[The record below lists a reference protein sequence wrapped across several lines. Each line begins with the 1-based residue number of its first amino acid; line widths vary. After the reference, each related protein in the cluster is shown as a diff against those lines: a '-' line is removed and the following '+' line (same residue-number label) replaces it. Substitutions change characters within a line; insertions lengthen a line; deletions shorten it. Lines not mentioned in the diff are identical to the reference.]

1 MSKWWIILLL
11 VACTDVSHR
20 VDILYEHTVL
30 MQDYDNTLAY
40 EHLTHPNDTDQ
51 KISELAQCFNMSVKG
66 TRNQKVIMLEN
77 TMSQIMEQFYE

>member
-30 MQDYDNTLAY
+30 MQDYDDTLGY
-40 EHLTHPNDTDQ
+40 EILVTLLIQIKKLMNLQNVLMCHERYT
-51 KISELAQCFNMSVKG
+51 KS
-66 TRNQKVIMLEN
+66 KVI
-77 TMSQIMEQFYE
+77 S